1 MASRRA
7 ALVYYPDDQPGI
19 RRQRRGRGFSYY
31 APDGM
36 LIRDP
41 AERARIAALA
51 VPPAYTSVWISPQPQ
66 GHLLATGR
74 DAKGRKQ
81 YRYHPEWAEHRAQ
94 KKYDSLAT
102 FGRCLPRL
110 RARIAAGLC
119 APAGSRDLALAA
131 VLALLDRAALRIG
144 SADYARE
151 NGTHGATTL
160 LAKHIRFDATGITL
174 HFPAKRGTPVTCH
187 LHGPRLQRALHK
199 VQDLPGADLIAWSD
213 GDGVAHPLRSD
224 EVNAVLAEICG
235 AGTSAKT
242 FRTWNGT
249 MAAFAVAAQDGPL
262 TIHDMATAAAER
274 LSNTPAIA
282 RKSYIHPQVIA
293 LAQLKD
299 AERARLLRRLHPPP
313 LHRLRTHEG
322 ALIALLDTA
331 T

>member
-7 ALVYYPDDQPGI
+7 ALVYYPDDRPGI

-31 APDGM
+31 APDGA

-41 AERARIAALA
+41 TERARIAALA
-51 VPPAYTSVWISPQPQ
+51 VPPAYTSVWISPEPQ

-81 YRYHPEWAEHRAQ
+81 YRYHPEWAEQRAQ
-94 KKYDSLAT
+94 KKYDSLAA

-131 VLALLDRAALRIG
+131 VLALLDRASLRIG
-144 SADYARE
+144 SEDYVRE
-151 NGTHGATTL
+151 NGTYGATTL
-160 LAKHIRFDATGITL
+160 LAKHIRFDDSGITL
-174 HFPAKRGTPVTCH
+174 DFPAKRGTPVTCH

-213 GDGVAHPLRSD
+213 AEGVSHPLRSD

-249 MAAFAVAAQDGPL
+249 LAAFGVAVRDGPL
-262 TIHDMATAAAER
+262 TIIDMATAAAER

-282 RKSYIHPQVIA
+282 RKSYIHPTVIA
-293 LAQLKD
+293 LSELPEAD
-299 AERARLLRRLHPPP
+299 RARQLRTLRPPP
-313 LHRLRTHEG
+313 LHRLRAHEG
-322 ALIALLDTA
+322 LLIALLDAA